1 MNVRKK
7 VVMIDFMGAKI
18 IHTSCDD
25 TEGDDRGAD
34 DTTRCDDKLRLMT
47 NKFDDRFA
55 ERNPRSGHPERSS
68 RRVIPQ
74 GHPAGSSRRVI
85 HGVVITRRV
94 SFTKWSSQRVV
105 SLFQFP
111 NQRLKILLRPNV

>member
-1 MNVRKK
+1 MVEVWAKENKVIVVRKK

-47 NKFDDRFA
+47 NKFNDRFA
-55 ERNPRSGHPERSS
+55 ERHPRSGHPERSS

-74 GHPAGSSRRVI
+74 GHPRSGHHSKSVI
-85 HGVVITRRV
+85 HEVVITTCCV
-94 SFTKWSSQRVV
+94 TISIS
-105 SLFQFP
+105 
-111 NQRLKILLRPNV
+111 